1 MIQNYM
7 PKAGEQH
14 NEREFPTS
22 YWEQLARYK
31 PFGTDEL
38 TDTADAPISQV
49 QAPDDQISSNYQDLC
64 SKRYK
69 SNNQKGTT
77 MKFERH
83 TMQAQH
89 PKVFYRLYMS

>member
-49 QAPDDQISSNYQDLC
+49 QAPDDQISSNFQDL
-64 SKRYK
+64 
-69 SNNQKGTT
+69 G
-77 MKFERH
+77 
-83 TMQAQH
+83 AW
-89 PKVFYRLYMS
+89 